1 MKGVASINKS
11 ILASK
16 PDLASLKTKVFN
28 LDIDKLKTVATDLRK
43 ASNVVDNGNDVVQR
57 TIYDELVTNTN
68 AIDNKVPTTR
78 GLVSKRQYDSEKQPS
93 KHLLVLKTSLQNVFS
108 ITIFCLPRRL
118 EEVLQIHLEDV

>member
-28 LDIDKLKTVATDLRK
+28 LDIDKLKTVATDFRK
-43 ASNVVDNGNDVVQR
+43 ASNVADSGNDVVQR
-57 TIYDELVTNTN
+57 TAYDELVTNTN
-68 AIDNKVPTTR
+68 AIDKKLPTTR

>member
-43 ASNVVDNGNDVVQR
+43 ASNVADNGNDVVQR
-57 TIYDELVTNTN
+57 TAYDELVTNTN
-68 AIDNKVPTTR
+68 AIDNKLPTTR
-78 GLVSKRQYDSEKQPS
+78 WLVSKRQYDSEKQPS

>member
-1 MKGVASINKS
+1 MNHS
-11 ILASK
+11 
-16 PDLASLKTKVFN
+16 DLASLKTKVFN

-68 AIDNKVPTTR
+68 AIDNKLPTTR

-93 KHLLVLKTSLQNVFS
+93 KHLLVLKMSLQKVFS

-118 EEVLQIHLEDV
+118 EDVLQIYLEDV

>member
-16 PDLASLKTKVFN
+16 PDLASFKTKVFN

-68 AIDNKVPTTR
+68 VIDNKLPTTR

-93 KHLLVLKTSLQNVFS
+93 KHLLVLKMSLQKVFS

-118 EEVLQIHLEDV
+118 EDVLQIYLEDV

>member
-43 ASNVVDNGNDVVQR
+43 ASNVADSGNDVVQR
-57 TIYDELVTNTN
+57 TAYDELVTNTN
-68 AIDNKVPTTR
+68 AIDNKLPTTR

-108 ITIFCLPRRL
+108 ITIFCLPRHL

>member
-28 LDIDKLKTVATDLRK
+28 LDIDKLKTVATDFRK
-43 ASNVVDNGNDVVQR
+43 ASNVADSGNDVVQR
-57 TIYDELVTNTN
+57 TAYDELVTNTN
-68 AIDNKVPTTR
+68 AIDNKLPTTR

>member
-43 ASNVVDNGNDVVQR
+43 ASNVADSGNDVVQR
-57 TIYDELVTNTN
+57 TAYDELVTNTN
-68 AIDNKVPTTR
+68 AIDNKLPTTR

-118 EEVLQIHLEDV
+118 EEVLQIHLENV

>member
-28 LDIDKLKTVATDLRK
+28 LDIDKLKTVATDSRK
-43 ASNVVDNGNDVVQR
+43 ASNVADNGNDVVQR
-57 TIYDELVTNTN
+57 TAYDELVTNTN
-68 AIDNKVPTTR
+68 AIDNKLPTTR